1 MKKKLLSLLL
11 ALCFVMALVPMTAF
25 AEGTSVDNW
34 DGTADTSW
42 YTDHKTDT
50 EYHFTTAEQL
60 AGLAQLVNDK
70 TASVSFEG
78 KTIYLD
84 NDLDLSGSQWTPIG
98 NGSNFGRY
106 FEGKK
111 PQISE
116 LPLAPI
122 GGEFRQTVWKM
133 LTEIPYGK
141 VITYGEL
148 AQKIAK
154 QRGIERMSAQ
164 AVGGAVGHNP
174 ISIIIPC
181 HRVVGAN
188 GNLTGFSGGIQMK
201 LQLLQHEGVDINRF
215 YIPTKGT
222 AL

>member
-1 MKKKLLSLLL
+1 MISIKEKPYYKTTIESVIGKITLGSDGESLVGLWTDGQRY
-11 ALCFVMALVPMTAF
+11 FGDTVPNEMLPN
-25 AEGTSVDNW
+25 DNLNV
-34 DGTADTSW
+34 
-42 YTDHKTDT
+42 
-50 EYHFTTAEQL
+50 FTITKDWL
-60 AGLAQLVNDK
+60 N
-70 TASVSFEG
+70 
-78 KTIYLD
+78 
-84 NDLDLSGSQWTPIG
+84 
-98 NGSNFGRY
+98 RY
-106 FEGKK
+106 FEGEK

-116 LPLAPI
+116 LSLDPI

-164 AVGGAVGHNP
+164 AVGTAVGRNP

-215 YIPTKGT
+215 YIPTKWT

>member
-1 MKKKLLSLLL
+1 MINNSIFEIVILNRKWYNSNKLGVGGEIYMISIKKKPYYKTTIESVIGEITLGSDGEN
-11 ALCFVMALVPMTAF
+11 LVGLWTDGQRYFGDTVPNEMLPNDNLNIF
-25 AEGTSVDNW
+25 AITKDWLN
-34 DGTADTSW
+34 
-42 YTDHKTDT
+42 
-50 EYHFTTAEQL
+50 
-60 AGLAQLVNDK
+60 
-70 TASVSFEG
+70 
-78 KTIYLD
+78 
-84 NDLDLSGSQWTPIG
+84 
-98 NGSNFGRY
+98 RY

-188 GNLTGFSGGIQMK
+188 GNLTGFSGGIEMK

>member
-1 MKKKLLSLLL
+1 MKNFGEKTYYKTTMESPIGEITLGSDGESLVGLWTNGQRY
-11 ALCFVMALVPMTAF
+11 FSDTVPNEM
-25 AEGTSVDNW
+25 S
-34 DGTADTSW
+34 
-42 YTDHKTDT
+42 
-50 EYHFTTAEQL
+50 
-60 AGLAQLVNDK
+60 VNDSLNVFAATK
-70 TASVSFEG
+70 DW
-78 KTIYLD
+78 L
-84 NDLDLSGSQWTPIG
+84 N
-98 NGSNFGRY
+98 RY
-106 FEGKK
+106 FDGKK

-133 LTEIPYGK
+133 LTEIPYGE

-148 AQKIAK
+148 ARKLAD

-188 GNLTGFSGGIQMK
+188 GNLTGFSGGIPRK
-201 LQLLQHEGVDINRF
+201 LQLLQHEGVDTSRF
-215 YIPTKGT
+215 YIPSKGT

>member
-1 MKKKLLSLLL
+1 MISIKEKPYYKTTIESVIGKITFGSDGESLVGLWTDGQRY
-11 ALCFVMALVPMTAF
+11 FGDTVPNEMLPN
-25 AEGTSVDNW
+25 DNLNV
-34 DGTADTSW
+34 
-42 YTDHKTDT
+42 
-50 EYHFTTAEQL
+50 FTITKDWL
-60 AGLAQLVNDK
+60 N
-70 TASVSFEG
+70 
-78 KTIYLD
+78 
-84 NDLDLSGSQWTPIG
+84 
-98 NGSNFGRY
+98 RY
-106 FEGKK
+106 FEGEK

-116 LPLAPI
+116 LSLAPI

-164 AVGGAVGHNP
+164 AVGTAVGHNP

>member
-1 MKKKLLSLLL
+1 MFLNRKWYNSNKSGFGGEKYMISIKEKPYYKTTIESVIGKITLGSDGESLVGLWTDGQRY
-11 ALCFVMALVPMTAF
+11 FGDTVPNEMLPN
-25 AEGTSVDNW
+25 DNLNV
-34 DGTADTSW
+34 
-42 YTDHKTDT
+42 
-50 EYHFTTAEQL
+50 FTITKDWL
-60 AGLAQLVNDK
+60 N
-70 TASVSFEG
+70 
-78 KTIYLD
+78 
-84 NDLDLSGSQWTPIG
+84 
-98 NGSNFGRY
+98 RY
-106 FEGKK
+106 FEGEK

-116 LPLAPI
+116 LSLAPI

-164 AVGGAVGHNP
+164 AVGTAVGLNP

>member
-1 MKKKLLSLLL
+1 MENISGK
-11 ALCFVMALVPMTAF
+11 V
-25 AEGTSVDNW
+25 
-34 DGTADTSW
+34 
-42 YTDHKTDT
+42 YYKT
-50 EYHFTTAEQL
+50 
-60 AGLAQLVNDK
+60 
-70 TASVSFEG
+70 
-78 KTIYLD
+78 TIEL
-84 NDLDLSGSQWTPIG
+84 PIG
-98 NGSNFGRY
+98 KITLGSDGESLVGLWTDGQRY
-106 FEGKK
+106 FGDTVPNEMLLNDNLNVFTITKDWLNRYFDGMK

-122 GGEFRQTVWKM
+122 GGEFRQIVWKL

-154 QRGIERMSAQ
+154 QRGIEKMSAQ
-164 AVGGAVGHNP
+164 AVGGAVGRNP

-201 LQLLQHEGVDINRF
+201 QQLLQHEGVDTSQF
-215 YIPTKGT
+215 YIPSKGT

>member
-1 MKKKLLSLLL
+1 MISIKEKPYYKTTIESVIGKITLGSDGESLVGLWTDGQRY
-11 ALCFVMALVPMTAF
+11 FGDTVPNEMLPN
-25 AEGTSVDNW
+25 DNLNV
-34 DGTADTSW
+34 
-42 YTDHKTDT
+42 
-50 EYHFTTAEQL
+50 FTITKDWL
-60 AGLAQLVNDK
+60 N
-70 TASVSFEG
+70 
-78 KTIYLD
+78 
-84 NDLDLSGSQWTPIG
+84 
-98 NGSNFGRY
+98 RY
-106 FEGKK
+106 FEGEK

-116 LPLAPI
+116 LSLAPI

-164 AVGGAVGHNP
+164 AVGTAVGHNP

-181 HRVVGAN
+181 HRVVGVN

>member
-1 MKKKLLSLLL
+1 MISIKKKPYYKTTIESVIGEITLGSDGESLVGLWTDGQRY
-11 ALCFVMALVPMTAF
+11 FGDTVPNKMLPNDNLNIF
-25 AEGTSVDNW
+25 AITKDWLN
-34 DGTADTSW
+34 
-42 YTDHKTDT
+42 
-50 EYHFTTAEQL
+50 
-60 AGLAQLVNDK
+60 
-70 TASVSFEG
+70 
-78 KTIYLD
+78 
-84 NDLDLSGSQWTPIG
+84 
-98 NGSNFGRY
+98 RY

-122 GGEFRQTVWKM
+122 GGEFRQAVWKM

-188 GNLTGFSGGIQMK
+188 GNLTGFAGGIEMK